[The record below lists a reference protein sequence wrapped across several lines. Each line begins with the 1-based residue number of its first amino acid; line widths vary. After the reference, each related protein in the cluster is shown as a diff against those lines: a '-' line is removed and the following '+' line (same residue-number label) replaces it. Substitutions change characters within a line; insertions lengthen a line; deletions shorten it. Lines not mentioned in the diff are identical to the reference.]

1 MERKRDAFAEES
13 QVLQLAKSV
22 VNDASLSSDQWREK
36 YVELVESYERLLEEA
51 KFLTKNADRLEKRLH
66 EANEQLE
73 RQKRILEK
81 EYEESEKQKEVV
93 LQTNKKLAQEKTALD
108 TQVNRVQMI
117 LIILIAVLVVII
129 LFMLYYLVW
138 KPKLEFSPTPSTS
151 WLPLLWV
158 WVRSMRDR

>member
-1 MERKRDAFAEES
+1 MERKRDAFVEET
-13 QVLQLAKSV
+13 QVLQVAKSLL
-22 VNDASLSSDQWREK
+22 NESSLSPDQWREK

-51 KFLTKNADRLEKRLH
+51 RFLTKNADRLEKRLH

-108 TQVNRVQMI
+108 TQVNRVQMV
-117 LIILIAVLVVII
+117 LIILVAVLVVII

-138 KPKLEFSPTPSTS
+138 KPKLEFSPAPSTS
-151 WLPLLWV
+151 WLPLFWILL
-158 WVRSMRDR
+158 RSARGR